1 MKQLFLTLLFL
12 SALTLAAP
20 MGAAAQTLDAPPVP
34 AETPTETQDD
44 SSGALDRPNPPVE
57 PPAEEPVA
65 KEEEEK

>member
-1 MKQLFLTLLFL
+1 MKQLFLALLFL
-12 SALTLAAP
+12 SALVLAAP
-20 MGAAAQTLDAPPVP
+20 MGGSAQAADAPPVP
-34 AETPTETQDD
+34 AETQDD